1 LASDT
6 IRQRYGAMRFGIT
19 ASQIKENVYAYPTFS
34 SDIRYMLGHA

>member
-1 LASDT
+1 MARCGS
-6 IRQRYGAMRFGIT
+6 GIT